1 MDRPFD
7 ELLIWLYNFDT
18 LRMLQSIFSLTKTE
32 LVTACTLKLE
42 TTNNHYSDIF
52 TVTAKASGN
61 KIKSTRASKPA
72 KTMPKAGF
80 ADMAKFVG
88 AM

>member
-1 MDRPFD
+1 M
-7 ELLIWLYNFDT
+7 YKA
-18 LRMLQSIFSLTKTE
+18 IFSLTKQH
-32 LVTACTLKLE
+32 LVTASTLKLE

-52 TVTAKASGN
+52 KVTAKAYGN
-61 KIKSTRASKPA
+61 KIKENKKVGRT

-80 ADMAKFVG
+80 DGMAAFIG

>member
-1 MDRPFD
+1 M
-7 ELLIWLYNFDT
+7 Y
-18 LRMLQSIFSLTKTE
+18 QSIFSLTKTE

-52 TVTAKASGN
+52 TVTAKASGH
-61 KIKSTRASKPA
+61 KTKSTRSAKPA
-72 KTMPKAGF
+72 KTMPKASFDGLANF
-80 ADMAKFVG
+80 IG